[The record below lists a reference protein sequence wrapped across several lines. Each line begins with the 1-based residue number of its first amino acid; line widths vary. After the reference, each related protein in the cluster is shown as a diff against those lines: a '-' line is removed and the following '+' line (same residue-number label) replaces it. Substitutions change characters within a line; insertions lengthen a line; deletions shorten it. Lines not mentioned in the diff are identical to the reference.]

1 MGGMGL
7 EGADSTLGPQFKGLI
22 VSGHAPFSPCGGELP
37 PPFFSE
43 CVPVCL
49 VCLCICVTTYVEV
62 RENPSG
68 VKHSYCEFWEANSNP
83 GAALQALLSA
93 EPAP

>member
-1 MGGMGL
+1 MGML
-7 EGADSTLGPQFKGLI
+7 LSLPVEGN
-22 VSGHAPFSPCGGELP
+22 PFFF
-37 PPFFSE
+37 FFSE

-49 VCLCICVTTYVEV
+49 VRLCIRVTAHVEV
-62 RENPSG
+62 RENSSG
-68 VKHSYCEFWEANSNP
+68 VEHSYCEFWEANSNP